1 MTKLLERGAQLLLG
15 FAQALVVTIA
25 VSIEARYL

>member
-1 MTKLLERGAQLLLG
+1 MTRLLEQVAMTMLG